1 MLDTGSA
8 PINFKDKK
16 FKIEDTKVAGRMV
29 CCFLY
34 LREVRHENKKFH
46 FNRSYDFVVVFFS
59 IFASVDASLCTR
71 LFFCETGIANDT
83 IFGKLIIMETESQY
97 FFSCFFYAVD
107 IRWI

>member
-34 LREVRHENKKFH
+34 LREVRHENKTFH
-46 FNRSYDFVVVFFS
+46 YYRSYDFVVVFFS
-59 IFASVDASLCTR
+59 IFASVDSSLWSR
-71 LFFCETGIANDT
+71 LFFCDTGFAYETIS
-83 IFGKLIIMETESQY
+83 GKLIKMET
-97 FFSCFFYAVD
+97 
-107 IRWI
+107 

>member
-8 PINFKDKK
+8 PINFRDKK

-34 LREVRHENKKFH
+34 LREVRHENKTFD
-46 FNRSYDFVVVFFS
+46 FNWPYDFVVVFFS

-83 IFGKLIIMETESQY
+83 IFGK
-97 FFSCFFYAVD
+97 
-107 IRWI
+107 